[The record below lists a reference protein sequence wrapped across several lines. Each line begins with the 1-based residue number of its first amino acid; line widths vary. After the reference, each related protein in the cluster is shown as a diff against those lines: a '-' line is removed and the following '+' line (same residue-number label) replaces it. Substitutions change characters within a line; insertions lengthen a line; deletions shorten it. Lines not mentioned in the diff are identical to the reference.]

1 MTASE
6 TGAVSIGTALQLVQL
21 GQTMHRL
28 HCHTLM
34 VPGYEAGM
42 VFSNQMLSNIAK
54 EAGGGNI
61 VFSLKKCS
69 QVEHSSQIQLTG
81 CSIAGGIPWDQQ
93 LLSAGSKPVR
103 LSADIGHCTTMP
115 SSAYQGVQC
124 TICDCHN
131 AGEGTTPRGSRLS
144 TEGRRGGPFPYDDV
158 MQVPEASQAQQA
170 GPAFSSQPTI
180 CEEHRDGYA
189 DSQGVLL

>member
-1 MTASE
+1 MA
-6 TGAVSIGTALQLVQL
+6 
-21 GQTMHRL
+21 
-28 HCHTLM
+28 TLYSHSRNA
-34 VPGYEAGM
+34 P
-42 VFSNQMLSNIAK
+42 I
-54 EAGGGNI
+54 
-61 VFSLKKCS
+61 
-69 QVEHSSQIQLTG
+69 EHSSQIQLTG

-115 SSAYQGVQC
+115 SFAYQCVQC
-124 TICDCHN
+124 TMCVCHN

-144 TEGRRGGPFPYDDV
+144 TEGRRGGPFPYEDV

-180 CEEHRDGYA
+180 REEHRDGYA